1 MTLRNLA
8 PLFLAFGMSMSLV
21 ACGDKDDEDT
31 GAAAAA
37 ACQLA
42 EEISACPE
50 CADGDVTC
58 TYGELSVTELS
69 CGDCQARSQLY
80 NDLCDGGVEDSEAD
94 ILAGV
99 ECSDPVNA
107 E

>member
-1 MTLRNLA
+1 MTLRSLVPFFFA
-8 PLFLAFGMSMSLV
+8 AGLSMTLV
-21 ACGDKDDEDT
+21 ACGDKDDDSGSSET
-31 GAAAAA
+31 A

-42 EEISACPE
+42 DENAGCPE

-58 TYGELSVTELS
+58 TYGDHSATEMS

-80 NDLCDGGVEDSEAD
+80 HDLCEAGVEDSEAD

-99 ECSDPVNA
+99 ECSDPVQ